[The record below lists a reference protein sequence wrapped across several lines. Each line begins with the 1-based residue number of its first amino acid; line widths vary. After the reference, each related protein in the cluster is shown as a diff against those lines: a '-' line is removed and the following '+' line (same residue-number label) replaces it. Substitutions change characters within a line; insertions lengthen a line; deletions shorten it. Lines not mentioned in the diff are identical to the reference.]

1 MSRRDAAVV
10 LGAGLGSR
18 LHPHT
23 ADRPKCAVELAGE
36 PLAARVIRQLH
47 ERGLRRA
54 TVVVGHMADRARELL
69 GAALAGLDLEL
80 AFVENAEYAT
90 TNTMYSALLAM
101 PVLAGGGYL
110 IEGDIAASDQ
120 ALDRLVGASPST
132 SWWAADRWTA
142 AHSGSRLRTGT
153 GRRIVG
159 QEIWREATVGD
170 TANLWKSAGM
180 LALDARGAAALTR
193 ALTIEAEAGC
203 RTIYYDDVI
212 GGHVADIDLDILD
225 LSGAAWVEIDDAD
238 DLAEAR
244 RLFERPEPA

>member
-1 MSRRDAAVV
+1 MSERAAVV

-18 LHPHT
+18 LHPFT

-54 TVVVGHMADRARELL
+54 TVVVGHMADRARELV
-69 GAALAGLDLEL
+69 GRATAALDGLEL
-80 AFVENAEYAT
+80 SFVENAEYAT
-90 TNTMYSALLAM
+90 TNTMYSTLLAM

-110 IEGDIAASDQ
+110 IEGDIAASE
-120 ALDRLVGASPST
+120 AAIDRLVGARPGS
-132 SWWAADRWTA
+132 SWWAADPWTA
-142 AHSGSRLRTGT
+142 AHSGSRLRAGAD
-153 GRRIVG
+153 RRIVG

-170 TANLWKSAGM
+170 VAGLWKSAGM
-180 LALDARGAAALTR
+180 LALDQRGAADLAR
-193 ALTIEAEAGC
+193 ALTVEAEAGR

-212 GGHVADIDLDILD
+212 GRHLAEIDLHVLD
-225 LSGAAWVEIDDAD
+225 LSGAPWVEIDDPA
-238 DLAEAR
+238 DLAQAR